1 MKTKGIA
8 IVEISGG
15 LGNQLFQL
23 GAARLLTRSFET
35 VYLDF
40 TANVINPKRKNEV
53 IEFSKALGF
62 PLVQNSLVIRKILAK
77 LRLTRIE
84 HHFRR
89 EDLVTEKINFSIP
102 TAINSKRKVRF
113 RGYWQNIECAKA
125 IREEVRSWITVFPQD
140 SIGIHIRRG
149 DYTIKDNLK
158 VHGLLTD
165 EYFNS
170 IINVFEINS
179 NLKIYSDSPIEI
191 AGMEYMKKKFH
202 VEEALAKEPWETLV
216 QLSGHSVIVISNST
230 FSWWA
235 AFLSDAKTI
244 YMPDEWMPSKP
255 TPAELLLDRSI
266 LCKTFFA

>member
-1 MKTKGIA
+1 MKTKSIA

-23 GAARLLTRSFET
+23 GAARLLRRSFES

-53 IEFSKALGF
+53 VEFSKALGF
-62 PLVQNSLVIRKILAK
+62 PLVQNSFVIRKILAK
-77 LRLTRIE
+77 LRLTRVE

-89 EDLVTEKINFSIP
+89 EKLITEKVSFSIP
-102 TAINSKRKVRF
+102 ISMNSKRKVRF

-125 IREEVRSWITVFPQD
+125 IREEVRSWITISPQD
-140 SIGIHIRRG
+140 SIGIHLRRG
-149 DYTIKDNLK
+149 DYTIKENLK
-158 VHGLLTD
+158 HHGLLTD
-165 EYFNS
+165 EYFES
-170 IINVFEINS
+170 IINNFEMNS
-179 NLKIYSDSPIEI
+179 KLKIYSDSPIEI
-191 AGMEYMKKKFH
+191 AGMENIKKKYH

-235 AFLSDAKTI
+235 AFLSDAKAI
-244 YMPDEWMPSKP
+244 YMPDEWMPNKP

-266 LCKTFFA
+266 LSKSFFK